1 MVSRVVRPEG
11 KGFIFLDAHP
21 GGCARTVD
29 EMIDEADQLRGP
41 AAGPGSATPGPA
53 VLVIGCSAGYGLAAA
68 VAGLFGCRAR
78 VIGLCLERPATVR
91 RSASAGWYRVG
102 RLAERAASARLQF
115 AALNGDCF
123 DPAVRGEVLDRAAAT
138 LGKVDVVIYSV
149 AAPRR
154 TDPRSGVVYHSAVK
168 PIGAAY
174 SARNVAFADGV
185 MLRQATLEPA
195 TETEI
200 EATVK
205 VMGGEDWSDWITDL
219 GRRGLLAPGFRTVA
233 LTYVGSELTA
243 PVYRQGTVGRAK
255 DHLEASAG
263 QLTSGV
269 LTSAGGSAF
278 TSVNCAAVTL
288 SSLAIPGI
296 SLYLSLLHDV
306 AGEAAQSP
314 VQQSVRLWDYLTSG
328 HGAMLDDRG
337 RLRLDDWELADE
349 LQDELRLRWSAS
361 DPELIAGLA
370 DADWFRRQIWRLYGF
385 EVSGI
390 DYSQPAELDR
400 PWPAPA
406 AALTETSG
414 QSAPE
419 QVRVRPMC

>member
-1 MVSRVVRPEG
+1 MVARVVRPEG
-11 KGFIFLDAHP
+11 RGFIFLDAHP

-29 EMIDEADQLRGP
+29 EMIDEVERLPTGG
-41 AAGPGSATPGPA
+41 AAGAGASGPA

-68 VAGLFGCRAR
+68 VTGLFGYGAR
-78 VIGLCLERPATVR
+78 TIGLCFERPATAR
-91 RSASAGWYRVG
+91 RSASAGWYRVA
-102 RLAERAASARLQF
+102 RLAERASSAGLPF
-115 AALNGDCF
+115 AAINGDCF
-123 DPAVRGEVLDRAAAT
+123 DPAVRAQVLDRAAAV

-174 SARNVAFADGV
+174 SARNVAFADGAV
-185 MLRQATLEPA
+185 LREARLEPA
-195 TETEI
+195 SDAEI

-205 VMGGEDWSDWITDL
+205 VMGGEDWSDWSTDL
-219 GRRGLLAPGFRTVA
+219 AERGLLAPDFRTVA

-243 PVYRQGTVGRAK
+243 PIYRRGTIGRAK
-255 DHLEASAG
+255 DHLEATAG

-269 LTSAGGSAF
+269 LAAVGGSAL

-296 SLYLSLLHDV
+296 SLYLSLLRAV
-306 AGEAAQSP
+306 AGAAAQSP
-314 VQQSVRLWDYLTSG
+314 VQQSVRLWDYL
-328 HGAMLDDRG
+328 HGRPGASVDSRG
-337 RLRLDDWELADE
+337 RLRLDDWELAGK
-349 LQDELRLRWSAS
+349 LQAELRKRWDASAA
-361 DPELIAGLA
+361 DLIGGLA

-390 DYSQPAELDR
+390 DYGQPVELDC
-400 PWPAPA
+400 PWPPSPA
-406 AALTETSG
+406 G
-414 QSAPE
+414 VQ
-419 QVRVRPMC
+419 